1 MKYPPI
7 TLEFLKSKDA
17 CTSQLDLFQT
27 HFGEGPVPLTEEVF
41 IKFASEFDIS
51 WAANNLLNSEDFV
64 ECNKVCASAS
74 AEYKKVLA
82 SAYAEYTKV
91 CDSAYDEY
99 KKVRASARAEYQKV
113 CALTFLRLYK
123 A

>member
-7 TLEFLKSKDA
+7 TLELLKSKDA

-27 HFGEGPVPLTEEVF
+27 HFGDGPVPLTEEVF
-41 IKFASEFDIS
+41 TKFASVFDIN
-51 WAANNLLNSEDFV
+51 WAARNLLHVKDLIEYSEISAPAYV
-64 ECNKVCASAS
+64 EYNKVCAP
-74 AEYKKVLA
+74 
-82 SAYAEYTKV
+82 AYAEYEKIYASVWAEYEKV
-91 CDSAYDEY
+91 C
-99 KKVRASARAEYQKV
+99 ASARAEYQKV